1 MGAQLRLHRF
11 LPRTAAEGPGVRACI
26 WVQGCSIG
34 CPGCAVPHTWPRNGG
49 ELVDVDELVTRI
61 CSIAGL
67 EGVTFV
73 GGEPFEQP
81 QALAEVGRK
90 VREQGLSVVTFSG
103 MYLQDIQ
110 EKQDP
115 GCDALLS
122 TTDLLIDGPYIRE
135 LPDETRPWVG
145 SANQRFHFLTDRYA
159 HLAEQL
165 GAIPNRLEIHVSVNG
180 VVRVNGMAPAVI
192 LEAFGGARRTGAL

>member
-1 MGAQLRLHRF
+1 
-11 LPRTAAEGPGVRACI
+11 
-26 WVQGCSIG
+26 
-34 CPGCAVPHTWPRNGG
+34 
-49 ELVDVDELVTRI
+49 
-61 CSIAGL
+61 
-67 EGVTFV
+67 
-73 GGEPFEQP
+73 
-81 QALAEVGRK
+81 
-90 VREQGLSVVTFSG
+90 